1 MKFTVT
7 CYLKDLYVQCEVSG
21 DMENGRRRWVRL
33 RELTHDEKNIA
44 SLITDVTTAKVVF
57 TAQICVC
64 IKAYE
69 ENKGERL
76 QIDCIA

>member
-1 MKFTVT
+1 
-7 CYLKDLYVQCEVSG
+7 
-21 DMENGRRRWVRL
+21 L